1 MRTGNRE
8 LHFNAFFQA
17 SPSQSWPGL
26 WSHPKSTSQDY
37 TKIQFWTDLARRAES
52 GLIDCIFFADG
63 LGIMSAYGG
72 SEDEAIKTG
81 AFFPANDPMMLIP
94 AMTAVTN
101 HLCFGVT
108 GTTTVEAPYLLAR
121 RFSTL
126 DHITDGRLAWNI
138 VTGAVPSAAKALGIS
153 MPEHDKRYDQAD
165 EFMDL
170 VYKLWEGSWED
181 GAALKNKKTG
191 VFTDPTRIH
200 RISHKSEHYSC
211 DAIHMVE
218 PSPQRT
224 PLIFSAG
231 ASPRGI
237 EFAGRHAECVFMSTN
252 NKGFARKVGASMRDA
267 AERAGRSRESLKVFN
282 AATIVVAPTEAQAHD
297 LVAEYQR
304 YSSPTGNL
312 VVFSGWLNTDLSRY
326 APDDPVE
333 VIESNAI
340 QSIADSM
347 RASRGE
353 GAKIT
358 LADLAKFADVGGR
371 EAFIVGSPEQV
382 CDELARWRDEGDVD
396 GFNLVRTV
404 EPYGLQSFIDLV
416 VPELQ
421 TRGMYKT
428 KYAQGSM
435 REQLFPGSAGRLP
448 SSHYGSRFKVG

>member
-1 MRTGNRE
+1 MTTGNRK
-8 LHFNAFFQA
+8 LHFNAFLMG

-26 WSHPKSTSQDY
+26 WTHPNSEGQNY
-37 TKIQFWTDLARRAES
+37 TKLQFWTDLAKLAES
-52 GLIDCIFFADG
+52 GLIDCVFFADG
-63 LGIMSAYGG
+63 LGVMSAYEGKP
-72 SEDEAIKTG
+72 DAAIKAG
-81 AFFPANDPMMLIP
+81 AFFPINDPMMIIP
-94 AMTAVTN
+94 AMAAVTDR
-101 HLCFGVT
+101 LCFGVT

-126 DHITDGRLAWNI
+126 DHMTDGRLAWNI

-153 MPEHDKRYDQAD
+153 MPDHDKRYDQAD

-181 GAALKNKKTG
+181 AAVVRDKATG
-191 VFTDPTRIH
+191 VFADPSRIH
-200 RISHKSEHYSC
+200 KIVHKSEHYSC
-211 DAIHMVE
+211 EAIHLVE

-224 PLIFSAG
+224 PLIFAAG
-231 ASPRGI
+231 ASQRGI
-237 EFAGRHAECVFMSTN
+237 QFAGRHAECVFMSTN

-267 AERAGRSRESLKVFN
+267 AVREGRTRDSVKVFN
-282 AATIVVAPTEAQAHD
+282 AATIVVAPTEAEARD
-297 LVAEYQR
+297 LVAEYQQ
-304 YSSPTGNL
+304 YSSYTGNL
-312 VVFSGWLNTDLSRY
+312 AVFSGWLNTDLSKY

-358 LADLAKFADVGGR
+358 LADVAKFADVGGR

-382 CDELARWRDEGDVD
+382 CDELLRWRDDGDVD

-404 EPYGLQSFIDLV
+404 EPDGLKSFIDLV

-421 TRGMYKT
+421 ARGAYKT
-428 KYAQGSM
+428 EYGEGSM
-435 REQLFPGSAGRLP
+435 REQLFPESGGRLP
-448 SSHYGSRFKVG
+448 ASHYGSRFKAG